1 MKKSILAVAVLTSF
15 CGVVNADNATL
26 VSRIDLYQIAGTQEA
41 NTSSTSSSL
50 MIQQDGGS
58 SANLISLV
66 QGDVSDNYN
75 TITQTGTGNS
85 ANVVINA
92 TMPGNNIANGQHGSS
107 HDINGVNVGS
117 FADLTQALA
126 TTSATTTKNTINVS
140 QIGNN
145 DVATISVLG
154 SNNMVSLTQ
163 TTTSAVA
170 NVSNDGNYNNL
181 ILTQSVAGSI
191 MNLATHGEN
200 LVYSIAQ

>member
-107 HDINGVNVGS
+107 RDINGVNVGS

-126 TTSATTTKNTINVS
+126 TSATTTKNTINVS

-170 NVSNDGNYNNL
+170 NISNDGNYNNL
-181 ILTQSVAGSI
+181 ILTQSAAGSI

>member
-26 VSRIDLYQIAGTQEA
+26 VSRIDLYQIAGTQET

-107 HDINGVNVGS
+107 RDINGVNVGS

-126 TTSATTTKNTINVS
+126 TSATTTKNTINVS